1 MAVRVLI
8 ADDSPFWREQLK
20 ALLEHDTGWTVF
32 EACDGL
38 EAVKKTTWIYPD
50 AVILD
55 FYMPV
60 LDGLG
65 AARGL
70 KRRRPEL
77 PVLIVTV
84 DKTSGLEA
92 GAHQAGVLAVFS
104 KMHCMEL
111 CNFLRQRLET
121 GAHNELPGGHTSCRG
136 NHFQAS
142 SSLPTTSV

>member
-1 MAVRVLI
+1 MLLVSARVMSVRVLI
-8 ADDSPFWREQLK
+8 ADDSPFWREELK

-38 EAVKKTTWIYPD
+38 EAVSKTTWIYPD

-55 FYMPV
+55 FCMPV

-65 AARGL
+65 AAREL
-70 KRRRPEL
+70 KRRRPDL

-84 DKTSGLEA
+84 DKTPSLEA
-92 GAHQAGVLAVFS
+92 AARQAGVLAVFS
-104 KMHCMEL
+104 KMHCIEL

-121 GAHNELPGGHTSCRG
+121 VMAWNPSNAQE
-136 NHFQAS
+136 
-142 SSLPTTSV
+142 VKK